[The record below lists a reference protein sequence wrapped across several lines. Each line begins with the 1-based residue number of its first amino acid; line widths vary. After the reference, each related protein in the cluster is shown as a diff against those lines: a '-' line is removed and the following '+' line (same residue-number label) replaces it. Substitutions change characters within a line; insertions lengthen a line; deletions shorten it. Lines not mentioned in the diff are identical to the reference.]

1 MREEKIYTMQEAADF
16 LGVTY
21 IVMRRYAIG
30 RMINW
35 TKPKNKYLF
44 KESDL
49 IEFKKGNIRFK
60 DD

>member
-1 MREEKIYTMQEAADF
+1 MRKEKIYTMQEAADF

-30 RMINW
+30 NMIDW
-35 TKPKNKYLF
+35 TKPKNKYFF

-49 IEFKKGNIRFK
+49 IEFKKGNIQFK